1 MMSIV
6 GKMRKIF
13 TRKSHHSSYDVESK
27 DDDLQCYSNFSE
39 NLTNQDEMQERN
51 NGNDSPSSPHIPKN
65 STTVAINKDATKINS
80 KSTTTVKSPAILIE
94 YPTKTNLLNSND
106 KSNNNHNNS
115 TLSINSQK
123 SIELRSPSPSIGDRS
138 TSTPKIIKDNNLVTL
153 SLPSSTRTTAIGNTT
168 SATSTTGANITKKT
182 QNLPV
187 PPFRLLQRQKPIEL
201 TSSTSSTTTTKTKN
215 KLFSTL
221 KSSSTALLQSR
232 TPPVRK
238 KPTNSNSELLLQ
250 NLSKPKS
257 LTDLRSSLRKKSTLN
272 GLTSSS
278 SSTIGSTSSIG
289 RNTKLITKK
298 SNENCINDKNN
309 NNSQL
314 KTNNNIIP
322 IKTNQIQSIRPVHQ
336 QTNQQQPI
344 KLLIPNNNQKI
355 TIRRSLIGIPPSYN
369 ENNQLL
375 IETQKKNQIK
385 RRSLEIPTITNTQG
399 SSQELINLQRG
410 QGPSGSKNSTNQ
422 HLDPNH
428 HNNKQQQ
435 QIHNSTNNLKTSSS
449 VSSLDGIGLKSNSKA
464 TKLSQKLHGSNDK
477 LQSHHHHHQNH
488 HFKSSS
494 KDKLDSRN
502 GSKEHIVDSLDVQQQ
517 QQQPPAPPIK
527 YKKKQPTQMPII
539 QQNVI
544 ANNNLLDQRDVIGEY
559 NERSVDLI
567 TIDPNREA
575 TLQQQQ
581 SMMQELQSHLE
592 RLTREKMALEA
603 KVTELSAYQNEVQLL
618 RNEIAKL
625 QSIQEKND
633 LEIQKLSDENETLR
647 NRLRDVVNS
656 PLSDAEKHQ
665 IIQDSQR
672 LHSSAPASIAL
683 PNNHEVDGT
692 PCVTPDWDKN
702 SSSSEIS
709 VACLQDKIIQM
720 EETHYSTNEELQA
733 TLQELA
739 DLQSQLGELQSDNER
754 LAEEK
759 DVLFQSLCRQTEKL
773 EDSRNQIGTLQE
785 LLLRES
791 NPAEVGTTE
800 REQKLLDLLKNAQ
813 EERESLL
820 IKQEELNSELN
831 ELRSSIEKQTNE
843 NGRLRERICLL
854 DSTVDAAT
862 AERKQIESQLIQAK
876 EDSAEKQIEISRL
889 STLLDNARAKIDE
902 LEQDRAMGDKSDL
915 GELLDAARRE
925 KDLLEAQVA
934 SLQEQLSKCQ
944 CEIQKL
950 KDQLA
955 GITEECK
962 VARNNAKC
970 ALSDLEYKYETL
982 KEEKDQLCK
991 DYQSLQDSTNE
1002 LQVQCKCHLEDKT
1015 QLESL
1020 LSETQRHLG
1029 EAERMLAEKEEQIQE
1044 EIRKREQEAEEWGQF
1059 QSDLLMTVRVAND
1072 FKTEAQIAREQLVM
1086 DNKTLREKIRGLEQ
1100 QIEKLNKRMD
1110 LDCTHNGN
1118 ATSNAQPNNNNVNAQ
1133 LLNLTNTNNILHVQN
1148 QNEFLNQVEKLRR
1161 EINSFGSQRKASI
1174 PINLESRFRYS
1185 LPINQQYLLSNVEKN
1200 PKVHFS
1206 EPKKPLTKIK
1216 DRTTLL
1222 SPTDPHGISP
1232 EEDETTINHDPG
1244 LLTPESQPKSI
1255 LRNSNENLEHGSS
1268 IFSFTQSTLDLASP
1282 SIEQDGFIK
1291 PVFICRSTD
1300 DLIVQDIDGIQRC
1313 KEKNSKYKF
1322 RQHRSHENLIDDEN
1336 SIEQKCV
1343 SNAENI
1349 KKKPQPLPRLNSLPS
1364 AEDVGVCNETFVNKV
1379 VFILNK
1385 ETNEFVLEKNKDNMT
1400 TTAEEDSIRNENNDI
1415 LSITK
1420 NIFGKNSEK
1429 IQQEDENKI
1438 RNSLESKKNIPNFNF
1453 GKKLYENKMQS
1464 KVTTSVEQAA
1474 QQSLLTTVQQEMA
1487 ARRQK
1492 VGISRQDSRL
1502 SVKSLIESIENT
1514 KSSNNLTTVTVTADS
1529 KCSSSSS
1536 LNSIPTDGLNGGTNC
1551 GNIVGGTGSLTNN
1564 TTIVQFSTNNQNGSN
1579 RNSDWSENIH
1589 APVVTGITAKSPL
1602 REQQQTAGTNINITL
1617 NGGQKSIISDF
1628 TKSKSNGLLLFNNSS
1643 SNNNNNNTNFN
1654 HNNNNNSNSAIN
1666 YNHTN
1671 NNNYNS
1677 NYTTNTNL
1685 NNSNNYNNNNNYHG
1699 RFIKQSNNDESSCV
1713 VVSSIF
1719 GHKTMDSFVRRNSS
1733 SGDLCERKDPL
1744 NALVKNGGSKRNALL
1759 KWCQNKTVGYRNI
1772 DITNFSSSWND
1783 GLAFCAILH
1792 SYLPDKV
1799 PYDTLGPNNKRRNFS
1814 LAFSAAES
1822 VGIPTTLNIN
1832 EMCQQER
1839 PDWTQVMAYVTAI
1852 YKHFEA

>member
-1 MMSIV
+1 M
-6 GKMRKIF
+6 
-13 TRKSHHSSYDVESK
+13 
-27 DDDLQCYSNFSE
+27 
-39 NLTNQDEMQERN
+39 
-51 NGNDSPSSPHIPKN
+51 
-65 STTVAINKDATKINS
+65 
-80 KSTTTVKSPAILIE
+80 
-94 YPTKTNLLNSND
+94 
-106 KSNNNHNNS
+106 
-115 TLSINSQK
+115 
-123 SIELRSPSPSIGDRS
+123 
-138 TSTPKIIKDNNLVTL
+138 IK
-153 SLPSSTRTTAIGNTT
+153 
-168 SATSTTGANITKKT
+168 
-182 QNLPV
+182 
-187 PPFRLLQRQKPIEL
+187 
-201 TSSTSSTTTTKTKN
+201 
-215 KLFSTL
+215 L
-221 KSSSTALLQSR
+221 KSFFR
-232 TPPVRK
+232 
-238 KPTNSNSELLLQ
+238 
-250 NLSKPKS
+250 
-257 LTDLRSSLRKKSTLN
+257 
-272 GLTSSS
+272 
-278 SSTIGSTSSIG
+278 
-289 RNTKLITKK
+289 
-298 SNENCINDKNN
+298 
-309 NNSQL
+309 
-314 KTNNNIIP
+314 
-322 IKTNQIQSIRPVHQ
+322 
-336 QTNQQQPI
+336 
-344 KLLIPNNNQKI
+344 
-355 TIRRSLIGIPPSYN
+355 
-369 ENNQLL
+369 
-375 IETQKKNQIK
+375 
-385 RRSLEIPTITNTQG
+385 
-399 SSQELINLQRG
+399 RG

-1100 QIEKLNKRMD
+1100 QIEKLNK
-1110 LDCTHNGN
+1110 
-1118 ATSNAQPNNNNVNAQ
+1118 Q
-1133 LLNLTNTNNILHVQN
+1133 
-1148 QNEFLNQVEKLRR
+1148 
-1161 EINSFGSQRKASI
+1161 
-1174 PINLESRFRYS
+1174 
-1185 LPINQQYLLSNVEKN
+1185 
-1200 PKVHFS
+1200 
-1206 EPKKPLTKIK
+1206 
-1216 DRTTLL
+1216 
-1222 SPTDPHGISP
+1222 
-1232 EEDETTINHDPG
+1232 
-1244 LLTPESQPKSI
+1244 
-1255 LRNSNENLEHGSS
+1255 
-1268 IFSFTQSTLDLASP
+1268 
-1282 SIEQDGFIK
+1282 
-1291 PVFICRSTD
+1291 
-1300 DLIVQDIDGIQRC
+1300 
-1313 KEKNSKYKF
+1313 
-1322 RQHRSHENLIDDEN
+1322 
-1336 SIEQKCV
+1336 
-1343 SNAENI
+1343 
-1349 KKKPQPLPRLNSLPS
+1349 
-1364 AEDVGVCNETFVNKV
+1364 
-1379 VFILNK
+1379 
-1385 ETNEFVLEKNKDNMT
+1385 
-1400 TTAEEDSIRNENNDI
+1400 
-1415 LSITK
+1415 
-1420 NIFGKNSEK
+1420 
-1429 IQQEDENKI
+1429 
-1438 RNSLESKKNIPNFNF
+1438 
-1453 GKKLYENKMQS
+1453 
-1464 KVTTSVEQAA
+1464 VTTSVEQAA

-1502 SVKSLIESIENT
+1502 SVKSLIESIENVNKQT